1 MADYPFHS
9 PSYPSLC
16 LQLMNWL
23 ISNWLISNWLIQ
35 QEKTEKFKNP
45 RGFLLCLTLYDFSLG
60 PLYMAHCISLCLQ
73 LMNWLIPNW
82 LIQQEKTE
90 KFKNLRS
97 FLLCLTIYDFSLG
110 PLYMAHCILLCLQL
124 LNWLIPNW
132 LMLGPLAN
140 LGLANSRAG
149 DTER

>member
-45 RGFLLCLTLYDFSLG
+45 RGFLLCLTLYDFYLG
-60 PLYMAHCISLCLQ
+60 PLYMAHYLSVSPAHELANLK
-73 LMNWLIPNW
+73 LAYPAGEN
-82 LIQQEKTE
+82 K
-90 KFKNLRS
+90 KFKNPRGFCS
-97 FLLCLTIYDFSLG
+97 ASV
-110 PLYMAHCILLCLQL
+110 YMTF
-124 LNWLIPNW
+124 P
-132 LMLGPLAN
+132 
-140 LGLANSRAG
+140 
-149 DTER
+149 